1 MRTRNIF
8 QIDYQSTLT
17 IVRYFTCQEN
27 VYWTVAF
34 DCVCDYI
41 SGMEVENSPLL
52 MFHRSHIH
60 SLKIEMKQPVTLA
73 ILTMIRSYKITSF
86 RLIMTMINST
96 SIMT

>member
-1 MRTRNIF
+1 MRTIF

-52 MFHRSHIH
+52 MFHKSHIH
-60 SLKIEMKQPVTLA
+60 SLKIEMKQPVTWA
-73 ILTMIRSYKITSF
+73 VLTVIKLQVSD
-86 RLIMTMINST
+86 
-96 SIMT
+96 